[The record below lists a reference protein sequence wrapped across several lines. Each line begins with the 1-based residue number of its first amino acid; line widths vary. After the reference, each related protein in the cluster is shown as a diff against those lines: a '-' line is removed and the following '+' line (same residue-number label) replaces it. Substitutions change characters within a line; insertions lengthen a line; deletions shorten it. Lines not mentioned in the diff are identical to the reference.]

1 METELGYQ
9 ILGAAMEVHNTLG
22 PGLLESAYQKA
33 LAHELRR
40 RGFDVRR
47 EVPLNFE
54 YKGVQLEEAYR
65 ADIIVDDKV
74 IIETKA
80 VTEIIPI
87 FTMQVLTYLKLSGL
101 KLAYLI
107 NFNSTSLIYNKSFYR
122 LVNRYN
128 QPQ

>member
-1 METELGYQ
+1 
-9 ILGAAMEVHNTLG
+9 MEVHNTLG

-33 LAHELRR
+33 LAHELRL